1 MEPMTSAERHER
13 LAVDWASAGA
23 ALEGEIESGD
33 LHVVAGFDGGVL
45 VGVIDGLGHGP
56 EAAEAARE
64 AARILEELAG
74 EPLSTLVEQCHQA
87 LRNTR
92 GAVMTLASF
101 DERASTMTWMGVGN
115 VEAILLRSGRPDA
128 PAREGVALRGGVVG
142 YHLPTLRES
151 SLPVSPGDTLVLAT
165 DGIRSGFIAG
175 LAGQGTPQEIAD
187 AILAG
192 YARGSD
198 DALVVVARYVGAT
211 P

>member
-1 MEPMTSAERHER
+1 MTSAMRHER

-23 ALEGEIESGD
+23 ALEGEVESGD
-33 LHVVAGFDGGVL
+33 VHVVAGFDGGVL

-74 EPLSTLVEQCHQA
+74 EPLSTLVEQCHEA
-87 LRNTR
+87 LRKTR

-101 DERASTMTWMGVGN
+101 DERASMMTWMGVGN
-115 VEAILLRSGRPDA
+115 VEAILLRSGRAEP

-151 SLPVSPGDTLVLAT
+151 SLPVSYGDTLVLAT
-165 DGIRSGFIAG
+165 DGIRSGFVAG
-175 LAGQGTPQEIAD
+175 LPGQGTPQEIAD
-187 AILAG
+187 AVLAR

-198 DALVVVARYVGAT
+198 DALVVVARYLGGT